1 MVDWWVS
8 TAPVEYP
15 QAVALMEERAEQI
28 RAGAKRE
35 LVWLLEHP
43 PLYTAGS
50 SARPEEL
57 LEPHRLPVFP
67 TGRGGRYTYH
77 GPGQRIIY
85 VMLDLNRRGRDVRAF
100 VAALEAWLIETLGH
114 LGVSAAT
121 RPGRIGIWVRDPQG
135 NGADEAKVAAL
146 GIRLRHWVSLH
157 GVALNVEPDLAHFA
171 GIVPCGITDAAVTSL
186 AKLGVD
192 ARMEELDRA
201 LRTVFEN
208 RFGPTADVAPPTF
221 SSAPPSGA
229 PKH

>member
-15 QAVALMEERAEQI
+15 QAVALMEERAERI
-28 RAGAKRE
+28 RAGAERE

-57 LEPHRLPVFP
+57 LEPGRLPVFP

-100 VAALEAWLIETLGH
+100 VAALEAWLIEALGQ
-114 LGVSAAT
+114 LGVRGET
-121 RPGRIGIWVRDPQG
+121 RPVRIGIWVRDPRG
-135 NGADEAKVAAL
+135 TGTGEAKVAAL
-146 GIRLRHWVSLH
+146 GIRLRRWVSLH
-157 GVALNVEPDLAHFA
+157 GLALNVDPDLGHFA
-171 GIVPCGITDAAVTSL
+171 GIVPCGIADAAVTSL
-186 AKLGVD
+186 AELGIEV
-192 ARMEELDRA
+192 RMEEVDRT
-201 LRTVFEN
+201 LKTVFEN
-208 RFGPTADVAPPTF
+208 RFGPTADVAPPAF
-221 SSAPPSGA
+221 SSAQPSGA